1 MSFYEDLVMQTQ
13 MNYSR
18 YYSVYASGGTPYEL
32 SDKKPLPYKE
42 QIEELVR
49 QVKEAEC
56 VIVGGASGLSAAG
69 GGDFY
74 YGDTPSYRK
83 YFGKFAEKYG
93 FKGAF
98 DGMMHQ
104 FTTREEYWGY
114 LATFLNTTLHAPVRK
129 TYLDLDAVLRSLEIP
144 EKLIVLFSEIM
155 ENIFDLVWSCGVQT
169 VLFIAGLQTIPDA
182 LYEVSRVEG
191 SNKWEEFWF
200 INFPML
206 NNTFV
211 LVIVYTMIGI
221 VTDKNNTMMKMP
233 FQLMTQSQIYDE
245 SSARLWLYFAIV
257 GALMS
262 VVMFAYKRLLARRW
276 E

>member
-93 FKGAF
+93 FETVDTTSDGYRLLVISF
-98 DGMMHQ
+98 DGTKPCFAENAKRQAIEHQ
-104 FTTREEYWGY
+104 ELTIYYSSQCPYIHQSVE
-114 LATFLNTTLHAPVRK
+114 LVRK
-129 TYLDLDAVLRSLEIP
+129 TCEELETPYTLVSVDTLEKAKSLPCVFNNWAVFYRGKFVTVNLLDA
-144 EKLIVLFSEIM
+144 
-155 ENIFDLVWSCGVQT
+155 
-169 VLFIAGLQTIPDA
+169 AA
-182 LYEVSRVEG
+182 L
-191 SNKWEEFWF
+191 
-200 INFPML
+200 
-206 NNTFV
+206 
-211 LVIVYTMIGI
+211 
-221 VTDKNNTMMKMP
+221 
-233 FQLMTQSQIYDE
+233 
-245 SSARLWLYFAIV
+245 
-257 GALMS
+257 
-262 VVMFAYKRLLARRW
+262 KRLLKK
-276 E
+276 

>member
-74 YGDTPSYRK
+74 YGDTPSYHK

-104 FTTREEYWGY
+104 FTTR
-114 LATFLNTTLHAPVRK
+114 
-129 TYLDLDAVLRSLEIP
+129 
-144 EKLIVLFSEIM
+144 
-155 ENIFDLVWSCGVQT
+155 
-169 VLFIAGLQTIPDA
+169 
-182 LYEVSRVEG
+182 
-191 SNKWEEFWF
+191 
-200 INFPML
+200 
-206 NNTFV
+206 
-211 LVIVYTMIGI
+211 
-221 VTDKNNTMMKMP
+221 
-233 FQLMTQSQIYDE
+233 
-245 SSARLWLYFAIV
+245 
-257 GALMS
+257 
-262 VVMFAYKRLLARRW
+262 
-276 E
+276 